1 MVAPMRYALL
11 VGASAFVGGQL
22 VACSAPEAADTS
34 SSTKGETTTARLF
47 SLRSFALPIWRSMF
61 QALKVRRH

>member
-11 VGASAFVGGQL
+11 VGASAFVEGNWLLALRQKPL
-22 VACSAPEAADTS
+22 IRVRLLR
-34 SSTKGETTTARLF
+34 ARRQQPRRF